1 VETDV
6 HDMVAMWRTI
16 KMLSPL
22 LLMCIGGLATM
33 MTYYMREMSKS
44 MRYISE
50 VIVKHESRF
59 ERHEDRLD
67 NHDER
72 IDRIERT

>member
-1 VETDV
+1 
-6 HDMVAMWRTI
+6 
-16 KMLSPL
+16 MLSPL